1 MSCVNP
7 EICENCR
14 EEMIAGSI
22 RHKLYCYDVYIPSA
36 NIPQRKKDAYIDNLI
51 SEKIVAPLE
60 EKKYLCYHGSRDN
73 IGGEHYLDTINKAVH
88 TVPVTLV
95 PIYNKS
101 QLSPLVP
108 FILKPHLRDRLVLL
122 VFDYP
127 RRGICESYFS
137 VDMTKPEFLRTLI
150 LTIDSVR
157 NEHPLEK
164 RKIQLLAMSETG
176 SANSTSTA
184 SSTFEKYS
192 AFSRF
197 DPLRKSLVK
206 TRLTNNFSG
215 TESLTLQ
222 EIPGPFSRS
231 DPLRRSS
238 RIHRRNWILQ
248 GTELTYSL
256 ENEEIEADHHIC
268 DVEFLYDLLRNCIS
282 SKRMV
287 RNHAIRT
294 MTKWI
299 LINIMTFY
307 KQPQLQKMEQMVRG
321 HIESGHSLD
330 EETRSRQE
338 QLHFW
343 TLAGIFINVYKDMN
357 MTLKS
362 ELKSI
367 TFKKHIFKQ
376 DTKSYYEICLH
387 TFQSLSMSLCKK
399 IQTQSHR
406 TVYSNK
412 VILTKLEGC
421 LDIVNENISLTSKKS
436 DQFRSMMRHLRRLPW
451 DVRHVFV
458 VIITEKLFQNAE
470 LASSESF
477 LYDVCTISQKKHCGI
492 FLEVTEHATEHI
504 VENHTKG
511 AVDVCLQLLLKL
523 WKWCGQKRQRGK
535 PHHFKIIL
543 KHYFKKLVYHPLS
556 HVRNSIVPLLFSEGE
571 TITVTA
577 LLGSQCIIANQKL
590 VEDCIHQYFL
600 TNHSGMT
607 VKSKREEGPVY
618 FMKFDASTLEGDAL
632 IYLSIQQTLNDIL
645 ETNST
650 DDFHGRFQEMGTIV
664 MECQNSDY
672 VARLHTMQL
681 GNAPHYFVIENGK
694 PLLKYL
700 HESENK
706 LPLSNV
712 IDILEDISK
721 AVQHCHQHDV
731 VLRDI
736 TPASFIVLPTH
747 GNRPL
752 PVQTKLLGFQYAKK
766 MQMKDVSSQKN
777 PSDVY
782 ENNDSAF
789 IQGEQGE
796 PLPVFFSAPESLH
809 FQIFCKHTDAWMVA
823 ATFYSVLLY
832 GRNPYIE
839 LAHLPLSSLIAEIVK
854 GHSARSPYPIP
865 SVLWKIIAT
874 SLSLIPEMR
883 MNMDTILEELE
894 SCKSALGDRINKV
907 YVVQSRFSPISA
919 EDIDMGFFNEKGTFQ
934 RSKIQDVHMKSFQDK
949 TTHKGCVHEAVSLR
963 MNVRT
968 RLSLQSL
975 NHENLVKV
983 ATITK
988 SSLATQLVY
997 NLHSEYILCLVEAST
1012 LGHVDL
1018 KRLLSYLAQTV
1029 SALQYLHSKN
1039 ILHCDLR
1046 CRAIYVSYSEE
1057 KIKVGRFGRAV
1068 CLENDAVDQ
1077 SVYKLMPAD
1086 ATPWSAPEVIANG
1099 MYSKASDIYSVA
1111 ALFCEA
1117 LNSHETFLSMGF
1129 EKLLNLFHVLQNKM
1143 VMKEIKKRECP
1154 EDLINVS
1161 KTYAETMKACWEPNP
1176 TRRPSLE
1183 TISEAIER
1191 MSHEWN
1197 LFKNVRVVS
1206 INSSTDEENSVYEA
1220 YGSTDGQHYGNIT
1233 PLSMLSSSEDALY
1246 DEVTLE
1252 INGGVEEDEITSLNP
1267 EGIPP
1272 LMLPTRGMVCSQEE
1286 MSTAA
1291 MGESSCLRV
1300 IAPAGDPIYDVDH
1313 GFDRNESWGVVV
1325 YEFESQNNIPKH
1337 IHRFIECRESSYYD
1351 DAGIRPRRKRNM
1363 NIKKLL

>member
-511 AVDVCLQLLLKL
+511 
-523 WKWCGQKRQRGK
+523 
-535 PHHFKIIL
+535 
-543 KHYFKKLVYHPLS
+543 
-556 HVRNSIVPLLFSEGE
+556 
-571 TITVTA
+571 
-577 LLGSQCIIANQKL
+577 
-590 VEDCIHQYFL
+590 
-600 TNHSGMT
+600 
-607 VKSKREEGPVY
+607 
-618 FMKFDASTLEGDAL
+618 
-632 IYLSIQQTLNDIL
+632 
-645 ETNST
+645 
-650 DDFHGRFQEMGTIV
+650 
-664 MECQNSDY
+664 
-672 VARLHTMQL
+672 
-681 GNAPHYFVIENGK
+681 
-694 PLLKYL
+694 
-700 HESENK
+700 
-706 LPLSNV
+706 
-712 IDILEDISK
+712 
-721 AVQHCHQHDV
+721 
-731 VLRDI
+731 
-736 TPASFIVLPTH
+736 
-747 GNRPL
+747 
-752 PVQTKLLGFQYAKK
+752 
-766 MQMKDVSSQKN
+766 
-777 PSDVY
+777 
-782 ENNDSAF
+782 
-789 IQGEQGE
+789 EQGE

-1220 YGSTDGQHYGNIT
+1220 YGSTDGQHYGNMSVTGT